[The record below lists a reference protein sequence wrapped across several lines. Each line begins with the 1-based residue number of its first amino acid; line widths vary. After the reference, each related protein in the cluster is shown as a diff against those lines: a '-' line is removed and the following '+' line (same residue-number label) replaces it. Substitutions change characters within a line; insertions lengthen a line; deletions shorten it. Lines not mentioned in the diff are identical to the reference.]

1 MAVEQSI
8 DTAADTAEVKPG
20 DLTTIFRQH
29 REEHG
34 LNVNQV
40 AEALCLSPKIIT
52 ALEAEKFDMLPEP
65 PYVRGYLRSFAKFIE
80 IDATEMV
87 NAYEK
92 LRGAN
97 PNELDYRFTT
107 SPASTSRKRKGA
119 SAGVLKF
126 GLLIVLLGLLAILSM
141 IPGVRDWAGNT
152 WDSFSEKSDPNSA
165 LANNSDNPLLTGNI
179 PAPLPIDD
187 SEEDTDAEATDSTQ
201 TAEAEGTTT
210 TATSTET
217 TETNTGFPGVGN
229 GPVSADT
236 PAETAEAEATEE
248 ADMTDN
254 AEETETA
261 DATEAAVDVPEGSS
275 QLKLSFNDEVWM
287 RIRDANNKTLFES
300 LSQKGD
306 AKELVLA
313 KPLTVRV
320 GNAQQLEL
328 TVDGKP
334 FDMTPFI
341 RGSVA
346 NFTIE

>member
-8 DTAADTAEVKPG
+8 DAAADTAEVKPG

-107 SPASTSRKRKGA
+107 SPASTARKRKGA
-119 SAGVLKF
+119 SAGIMKF
-126 GLLIVLLGLLAILSM
+126 GFLIVLLGLLAILSM

-152 WDSFSEKSDPNSA
+152 WNSFSEKSDPNSA
-165 LANNSDNPLLTGNI
+165 LTNNSDNPLLTGNI

-187 SEEDTDAEATDSTQ
+187 SEEDTESEAPGSTETADAD
-201 TAEAEGTTT
+201 GTTT
-210 TATSTET
+210 EAGTET
-217 TETNTGFPGVGN
+217 AAANTGFPGVGN

-236 PAETAEAEATEE
+236 PADTAEADTTEE
-248 ADMTDN
+248 TDAADS

-261 DATEAAVDVPEGSS
+261 DATDAAVDVPEGSS

-287 RIRDANNKTLFES
+287 RIRDSSNKTLFES

-320 GNAQQLEL
+320 GNAQQLEI